1 MTVPL
6 ANNREGQAVTQL
18 YRRTG
23 RAKQTGFTLIEVLAT
38 LMLMAIVLPAIM
50 QGISIA
56 SGTASAARC
65 RNEAAGL
72 AESKLNEVIATQQ
85 WQGGQMSGDFAPDFP
100 QYKWQATVGEW
111 QSDSSNVGLQQLDV
125 KVIWTHRNREDSVT
139 VSTLTYVRAQ
149 Q

>member
-1 MTVPL
+1 MTVPT
-6 ANNREGQAVTQL
+6 ANFK
-18 YRRTG
+18 RRLFAA
-23 RAKQTGFTLIEVLAT
+23 RPSRKRPGFTLIEVLAT

-72 AESKLNEVIATQQ
+72 AESKLNEVVATQQ

-100 QYKWQATVGEW
+100 QYHWQATVGDW
-111 QSDSSNVGLQQLDV
+111 QSDNSNVGLQQLDL
-125 KVIWTHRNREDSVT
+125 KVIWTYRNREDSVT